1 MLDSGGTRSW
11 YRLAL
16 RGGSPWRLE
25 TRFDTDRRKRN
36 FSVDPPLGSSEF
48 VNQKLARQ
56 MVFFHLH
63 AHRVTSHM
71 VGVMTVTFIS
81 DKTIGGT
88 EQDIKSG
95 IVLSINV
102 RLIQFIIAVFH
113 FFIYTVRNR

>member
-1 MLDSGGTRSW
+1 
-11 YRLAL
+11 
-16 RGGSPWRLE
+16 
-25 TRFDTDRRKRN
+25 
-36 FSVDPPLGSSEF
+36 
-48 VNQKLARQ
+48 
-56 MVFFHLH
+56 
-63 AHRVTSHM
+63 M